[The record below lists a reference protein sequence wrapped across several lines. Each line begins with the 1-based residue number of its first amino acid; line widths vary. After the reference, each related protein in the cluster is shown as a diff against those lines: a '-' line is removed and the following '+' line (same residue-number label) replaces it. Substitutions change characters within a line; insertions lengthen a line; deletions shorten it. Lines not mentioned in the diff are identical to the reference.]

1 MSELSGTAA
10 VGIETVE
17 WLDAGGG
24 NLTVRVTGRWRRRRP
39 ASTGQVTLV
48 IDSEGRRHRFPAMP
62 EPPSLGGAGPGM
74 WRLSFSVPGSLAPG
88 LGGQTWLS
96 LGTVTVPL
104 PAPGVAGPERDRV
117 SAQPPGPEPA
127 GSEPPNAEPPN
138 AEPPNAEP
146 PRAVEVPSA
155 APPPAPEPELRVEE
169 LERRLADAQADRD
182 QLTASLAEGER
193 TRRIAEQRAHAEQAL
208 RRDLARQLASREHEA
223 QRAREAM
230 GDLAAAEDRIRTL
243 ERRLRDA
250 RRRGDEAEQ
259 LAAAATAR
267 TRAERAPRPV
277 APVSAREAEAARVRL
292 ERRLRVHQA
301 ETGERV
307 PAEPSFRSAHMA
319 PASPA
324 ARRVEPQPRADEPER
339 REAESEAGQV
349 GAKAPLASP
358 ESPATAPPGLV
369 DTLSRELDARAAGDA
384 TLRARL
390 VAAETRLAARVL
402 LDQRTTET
410 LRRLRAELDGL
421 RTGLERERA
430 RRRAAE
436 ARAAKLEREAGAREQ
451 AERRAARLEREL
463 GGQRERS
470 RDAYDAIGELRGALE
485 RLSDPTPGPA
495 PPTGQQTPGGPAGAP
510 TETGPAT
517 GAGPLQVD
525 RLSDALTRLRQ
536 SVAPPD
542 APAEPPAVSLTT
554 GGRTL
559 DAAFRR
565 LVKSDAGAAGEL
577 LMDLLGL
584 QRAAFPHPIAY
595 DLVLGP
601 GRGCVR
607 VTVGE
612 GPPSVELHGAARTR
626 EEVDF
631 RVKGEPARIAR
642 LLTAHGIWRRLGPRV
657 ARVRGRRDGLAALQA
672 LLSLPLDLGT
682 LQAAGVRLR
691 PAGVL
696 ALVAAMVQPA
706 WTAGERFVIAHR
718 DPEGQI
724 VYLAVRDGRSLE
736 VARTAP
742 AGRVA
747 TTIAGPAEALV
758 TVLIGGEASEAEISG
773 DQGPLTSLRTWV
785 KHAQSG

>member
-39 ASTGQVTLV
+39 ASSGQVTLV
-48 IDSEGRRHRFPAMP
+48 IESEGHRHRFPAMP
-62 EPPSLGGAGPGM
+62 EPPSLGGAAPGM
-74 WRLSFSVPGSLAPG
+74 WRLSFSVPGWLAPD
-88 LGGQTWLS
+88 LGGQTWLL

-104 PAPGVAGPERDRV
+104 PAPGAAGPERDRV
-117 SAQPPGPEPA
+117 GAQQPGPQPRRPA
-127 GSEPPNAEPPN
+127 PPDRPEPPRRAEPPS
-138 AEPPNAEP
+138 ASP
-146 PRAVEVPSA
+146 PSA
-155 APPPAPEPELRVEE
+155 DAPPAAEIPSAPSPPAPEAEPRVEE

-182 QLTASLAEGER
+182 QLTASLAQGER

-208 RRDLARQLASREHEA
+208 RRDLARQLASREREA
-223 QRAREAM
+223 LRVREAM

-243 ERRLRDA
+243 ERQLGDA

-259 LAAAATAR
+259 LAAAARAR
-267 TRAERAPRPV
+267 SQRVPRPP
-277 APVSAREAEAARVRL
+277 APPVSAPEAEAARVRL

-301 ETGERV
+301 QAGERV
-307 PAEPSFRSAHMA
+307 PAEP
-319 PASPA
+319 
-324 ARRVEPQPRADEPER
+324 ARRAVALAPRPVEPEAALAWSEP
-339 REAESEAGQV
+339 
-349 GAKAPLASP
+349 
-358 ESPATAPPGLV
+358 PATAPPGLV
-369 DTLSRELDARAAGDA
+369 DTLRRELDARAAGDGA
-384 TLRARL
+384 LRARL

-402 LDQRTTET
+402 LEQRTTET
-410 LRRLRAELDGL
+410 LRQLRDELDGL
-421 RTGLERERA
+421 RTALERERA

-436 ARAAKLEREAGAREQ
+436 ARAAKLEREAGARGQ
-451 AERRAARLEREL
+451 AEQRAARLEREL

-470 RDAYDAIGELRGALE
+470 RDAYDAIGELRGTLE
-485 RLSDPTPGPA
+485 RLRDPSLASSPSPGHETPGHA
-495 PPTGQQTPGGPAGAP
+495 P
-510 TETGPAT
+510 GPAT
-517 GAGPLQVD
+517 GAGPVQVD
-525 RLSDALTRLRQ
+525 RLNDALARLRD

-542 APAEPPAVSLTT
+542 TPAQDTSVSLTP

-559 DAAFRR
+559 EGAFRR
-565 LVKSDAGAAGEL
+565 LVKRDAGAAGEL
-577 LMDLLGL
+577 LLDLLAL
-584 QRAAFPHPIAY
+584 QRAAFAHPIAY

-612 GPPSVELHGAARTR
+612 GPPIVQLHGAARTR

-631 RVKGEPARIAR
+631 RVTGEPARIAR
-642 LLTAHGIWRRLGPRV
+642 LLTAHGIWRRLGLRV

-672 LLSLPLDLGT
+672 LLSLPLDLGS
-682 LQAAGVRLR
+682 LQAAGMRLR

-696 ALVAAMVQPA
+696 ALVSAMVQPA

-724 VYLAVRDGRSLE
+724 VYLVVADGRPLE
-736 VARTAP
+736 VSRTAP

-747 TTIAGPAEALV
+747 TTIAGPAPALV
-758 TVLIGGEASEAEISG
+758 SALTGDQASEAEISG
-773 DQGPLTSLRTWV
+773 DAGPLASLRTWI
-785 KHAQSG
+785 KHARSG